1 MSLEGPRP
9 SPAQE
14 RGGFMN
20 VTDLMTVD
28 PSCVLP
34 DDPLAV
40 AARIMRALNIGIV
53 PVINNR
59 RERRLIGVITDRD
72 MAIRCVAEGHDGSCT
87 VGEHMTLSPLHTVSI
102 DAEVSEVMAL
112 MEWQQVRRLPVVGIS
127 GRLSGIVTRAD
138 VVGRVGPGRPVEIE
152 RMLARLS
159 APAESAL

>member
-1 MSLEGPRP
+1 
-9 SPAQE
+9 
-14 RGGFMN
+14 MN

-40 AARIMRALNIGIV
+40 AARIMRAVNIGIV

-72 MAIRCVAEGHDGSCT
+72 IAIRCVAEGHEGGCT
-87 VGEHMTLSPLHTVSI
+87 VGEHMTMAPLHTVSV
-102 DAEVSEVMAL
+102 DADVSAVIAL
-112 MEWQQVRRLPVVGIS
+112 MEWQQVRRIPVVAEN
-127 GRLSGIVTRAD
+127 GRLCGIITQAD
-138 VVGRVGPGRPVEIE
+138 VVRGVGPSRPVEIE

-159 APAESAL
+159 APAESNW